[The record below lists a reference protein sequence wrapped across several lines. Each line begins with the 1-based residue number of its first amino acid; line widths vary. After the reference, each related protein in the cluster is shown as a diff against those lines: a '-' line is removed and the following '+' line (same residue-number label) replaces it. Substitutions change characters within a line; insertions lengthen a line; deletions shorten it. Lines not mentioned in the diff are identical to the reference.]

1 VTPLF
6 IACDF
11 DGTITRR
18 DTLHLIVD
26 TFGDRAVWDENEPA
40 LRRGE
45 ISIEQAMAAEFAT
58 VRATPEQ
65 VCELVLADAGIRDGF
80 VAFVAWARG
89 NGHRVVVL
97 SSGFRSVI
105 DTVLASLGL
114 ADLEVHSHE
123 AYFSPEGTRLEW
135 TPRGE
140 RCTLCDRNCKRHDL
154 ERLRHPGE
162 SVVYVGD
169 GISDRCVSGAAD
181 LVFARDGLAEYLT
194 EIGTPFVPF
203 DDFTGIRA
211 HLTAESKAA

>member
-1 VTPLF
+1 MTPLF

-65 VCELVLADAGIRDGF
+65 VRELVLADAGLREGF
-80 VAFVAWARG
+80 VEFVAWARG
-89 NGHRVVVL
+89 NGHRVVIL

-105 DTVLASLGL
+105 DTVLESLGV

-123 AYFSPEGTRLEW
+123 AHFSPEGTRLEW
-135 TPRGE
+135 TARGE
-140 RCTLCDRNCKRHDL
+140 RCGLCDRNCKRHDL
-154 ERLRHPGE
+154 ARLQRPDE
-162 SVVYVGD
+162 SVVYLGD

-203 DDFTGIRA
+203 DDFTGARA

>member
-18 DTLHLIVD
+18 DTLHLVVD

-65 VCELVLADAGIRDGF
+65 VRELVLADAGIRGGF
-80 VAFVAWARG
+80 VEFIDWARAG
-89 NGHRVVVL
+89 GHRVVVL
-97 SSGFRSVI
+97 SSGFRTLI
-105 DTVLASLGL
+105 EPVLESLGL
-114 ADLEVHSHE
+114 GDLEVHCHD
-123 AYFSPEGTRLEW
+123 AHFSPEGARLEW
-135 TPRGE
+135 TARGE
-140 RCTLCDRNCKRHDL
+140 RCGLCDRNCKRHDL
-154 ERLRHPGE
+154 ARLRRAGE

-194 EIGTPFVPF
+194 ESRTPFVPF
-203 DDFTGIRA
+203 DDFTGVLT
-211 HLTAESKAA
+211 HLTAESKVA